1 MSRLFAA
8 TATAIFCAGFAFVV
22 DAITDA
28 LAAWQVVTL
37 AALSGFLGSLF
48 GNSLLGMR
56 RK

>member
-28 LAAWQVVTL
+28 LAAWQLVTL